1 MMDSS
6 AHSRSNFTPHWRVFL
21 HSWFFNN
28 FSLKKCALT
37 LVEIIVII
45 LIIGILAIVAL
56 PRFSVFYEIRL
67 QGAAKK
73 IVSDIRYA
81 QSMAISYHTFTRIV
95 FDESSDTYRGEYF
108 YADEW
113 RNLRDPLTGE
123 DLELDFRTDYQYKGI
138 DILNVDFGGTT
149 TLMFDWQGI
158 PQDENGM
165 ERSGSL
171 GLSYKG
177 RLITITVAPRTGKIN
192 VE

>member
-6 AHSRSNFTPHWRVFL
+6 VHSRFNHTSDWKVFL
-21 HSWFFNN
+21 YSWVFNN

-56 PRFSVFYEIRL
+56 PRFGIFYEIKL

-81 QSMAISYHTFTRIV
+81 QSMALSCHTFTRIV
-95 FDESSDTYRGEYF
+95 FDESNDIYRGEYF

-138 DILNVDFGGTT
+138 DILNVDFGSTT